1 MRKVLLVL
9 ALLTLSACSN
19 EQADLS
25 MSSKVASEEVQSEK
39 MQSEKM
45 QSEET
50 TNSKFYGDLSTEGT
64 DVVDKEG
71 NVVQLKGISTHGI
84 NWFPDYVNY
93 DLMSEFNE
101 QTDINT
107 FRVAMYTEDYNGYL
121 NTDSASQQQLLDLI
135 DQAVEYAVD
144 LDMYVI
150 IDWHILNDNNPLNH
164 TQEAIQFFELMSSKY
179 GDLDNVIFEI
189 CNEPNGDTTWAD
201 IEQYANKVIPVIR
214 ENSDNLVIVGTPTW
228 SQDVDQVEPLDFNNV
243 VYTLHFY
250 AATHKDDLRAKAQTA
265 IDNGI
270 PLFVSE
276 FGISDASGNGGIDT
290 DEADKWINFLDENQI
305 SYVMWNLSNKDESS
319 ALIKSSVTKTNG
331 FTSEDLTDSGNWYLQ
346 HVGKNQPKKEV
357 SPTKSEDT
365 PVTSEESK
373 DDVSFNVVSTWD
385 GGGQYEAV
393 INNSSNSPLSDWK
406 IKLVFNNSFEL
417 EDSWNGKF
425 TQNGNTITITP
436 EDYNKQVEANG
447 TVEDIGFTVK
457 ADQELDLKTIQLV

>member
-1 MRKVLLVL
+1 
-9 ALLTLSACSN
+9 
-19 EQADLS
+19 
-25 MSSKVASEEVQSEK
+25 
-39 MQSEKM
+39 
-45 QSEET
+45 
-50 TNSKFYGDLSTEGT
+50 
-64 DVVDKEG
+64 
-71 NVVQLKGISTHGI
+71 
-84 NWFPDYVNY
+84 
-93 DLMSEFNE
+93 MSEINE

-121 NTDSASQQQLLDLI
+121 NTDSASQQQLLELI
-135 DQAVEYAVD
+135 DKAVGYAVD

-164 TQEAIQFFELMSSKY
+164 TQEAIEFFELMTSKY

-201 IEQYANKVIPVIR
+201 IEQYANQVIPVIR

-265 IDNGI
+265 MDNGI

-276 FGISDASGNGGIDT
+276 FGISDASGNGGIDI

-305 SYVMWNLSNKDESS
+305 GYAMWNLSNKDESS
-319 ALIKSSVTKTNG
+319 ALIKPSVTKTNG

-346 HVGKNQPKKEV
+346 HVGTNQPEKQV
-357 SPTKSEDT
+357 SPTKTKDT
-365 PVTSEESK
+365 PVTEEESK
-373 DDVSFNVVSTWD
+373 NVSFNVVSTWD

-436 EDYNKQVEANG
+436 EDYNKQVEVNG

-457 ADQELDLKTIQLV
+457 SDQELDLKTIQLV